1 MRFITKK
8 DNLSYLVFE
17 DLLKQILLRI
27 HRIVLSVH
35 FEIPS
40 FADSGGR
47 QNQFVQG
54 LPFLHPLLPDEE
66 NSINV
71 PNFATPC
78 SLLIH
83 GFCFF
88 PWPLILLRVSKTPPM
103 GLENPRIFLACVLS
117 SPKLGSSLPT
127 HRIMQEGQCP

>member
-1 MRFITKK
+1 M
-8 DNLSYLVFE
+8 
-17 DLLKQILLRI
+17 LLRI
-27 HRIVLSVH
+27 PRIVLTVH

-40 FADSGGR
+40 FADSGER

-54 LPFLHPLLPDEE
+54 LPFLHPLLPYEE
-66 NSINV
+66 NSLNV

-88 PWPLILLRVSKTPPM
+88 PRPLTLPPVGKTPPM
-103 GLENPRIFLACVLS
+103 GFKNPRIFFACILS
-117 SPKLGSSLPT
+117 SPKLGSSLPI
-127 HRIMQEGQCP
+127 HRIMQEGQSLSDRWLRFS